1 MGSAGGHCQRIAVT
15 PIEYNAGR
23 LRKAG
28 GRGGGYRIWATAN
41 SDNKKA
47 PDNAGAFELLI

>member
-1 MGSAGGHCQRIAVT
+1 MGFAGGHCQRIAVT

-28 GRGGGYRIWATAN
+28 SHGWGYRIWATATN
-41 SDNKKA
+41 PANKKA
-47 PDNAGAFELLI
+47 PAMPGLLSC

>member
-1 MGSAGGHCQRIAVT
+1 MRYGRSMRNLRDFDAV
-15 PIEYNAGR
+15 R
-23 LRKAG
+23 SVLC
-28 GRGGGYRIWATAN
+28 